1 MTGLPAALVAQ
12 ASTSYD
18 AARIRAADMF
28 WIEGRPDGR
37 DVLVRWTA
45 EHGSQD
51 ITPDGFS
58 VASYVHEYGGG
69 AWAAD
74 GDTVWFCNAA
84 DQRVYQQTAGAVIPV
99 TPAPP
104 RPGAIRYADLRID
117 PHRNLLWAVRERH
130 EADGVFNDLVRIR
143 VGTGAP
149 PRTVASGWDFYSFP
163 RPSPD
168 GQWLAWT
175 CWNPPQM
182 PWDGT
187 YLHVAEI
194 SPNGDLGAPILV
206 AGDPDESVFQ
216 PEWSP
221 AGVLHFVSDRDGW
234 WNLYAWRGNDVVPV
248 LTGETELGVAQWE
261 FGYSTY
267 AFLDDDRIAVI
278 AQRGSRQSL
287 EILEPGRVRQL
298 ELPCTSIKPY
308 LSANGNQVALIASSP
323 VQTPSVVVVDVDSG
337 TGQTIAGAEPLADP
351 RSLSQPERFVFTT
364 RDGAEVHGLFCPP
377 WDPADDR
384 QGTSRANRQRP
395 DAAGLAHPIPGQ
407 PRIRRGRD
415 RLPRQHRLW
424 PRLPQ
429 RTARPVG
436 RT

>member
-1 MTGLPAALVAQ
+1 VTGLPAALVAQ
-12 ASTSYD
+12 AGASYD
-18 AARIRAADMF
+18 AARISPADVA
-28 WIEGRPDGR
+28 WVEGRTDGR
-37 DVLVRWTA
+37 EVLVRWTA

-51 ITPDGFS
+51 VTPDGFS

-74 GDTVWFCNAA
+74 GDTVWFCNAT

-104 RPGAIRYADLRID
+104 RPGAVRYADLRCD

-130 EADGVFNDLVRIR
+130 ETDGVFNDLVNIPLETR
-143 VGTGAP
+143 AA
-149 PRTVASGWDFYSFP
+149 PRTAAAGWDFYSFP

-175 CWNPPQM
+175 CWNAPQM

-187 YLHVAEI
+187 LFQVAEI
-194 SPNGDLGAPILV
+194 SLNGDLGAPVLV
-206 AGDPDESVFQ
+206 AGGPDESVFQ

-221 AGVLHFVSDRDGW
+221 AGVLHFISDRDGW
-234 WNLYAWRGNDVVPV
+234 WNLYTWQGNDVVPV

-267 AFLDDDRIAVI
+267 AFLDDDRIAAI

-287 EILEPGRVRQL
+287 KILEHGRVRQL

-323 VQTPSVVVVDVDSG
+323 VQTPSVVVVDVDRG
-337 TGQTIAGAEPLADP
+337 TAHPIAGAEPFVDP
-351 RSLSQPERFVFTT
+351 QSTACS
-364 RDGAEVHGLFCPP
+364 
-377 WDPADDR
+377 
-384 QGTSRANRQRP
+384 
-395 DAAGLAHPIPGQ
+395 
-407 PRIRRGRD
+407 
-415 RLPRQHRLW
+415 
-424 PRLPQ
+424 
-429 RTARPVG
+429 ARPG
-436 RT
+436 IPPMPHRR